1 MAEIG
6 SAASRR
12 VVIVVLGIGQVLV
25 WGSSYYLPA
34 VLAKP
39 IADATGWPLS
49 WVIGGLSL
57 GLLVSGL
64 VSPKVGDLIERHGGR
79 PVLMGSAALMAVG
92 LLGLAGAPNLV
103 VFILAW
109 LVLGVAMGAGLY
121 DPAFAALG
129 RLYGHEARA
138 VITSLTLIG
147 GFASTVCWPLSAL
160 LLDHVGW
167 RGTCLAYAAVNLL
180 VVLPLYGFGLPVEAP
195 RAVVPRRHGRWW
207 ALRSWRSRERHG
219 RQTIAG
225 AVTPP
230 PSTAL
235 YRLLFSLVAVSMTLA
250 AVIASMM
257 SVHLLTVLEQRGV
270 PLGTAVALGAIV
282 GPCQVGARLI
292 DLMAGQRVHPMWEA
306 VLSGIFV
313 VVGLALL
320 LASHGALLP
329 GLVLYG
335 GGIGLRSI
343 VRGTLPLAL
352 FGPAGYASLI
362 GRLAF
367 PMLIGQA
374 AAPSVG
380 AVLLVHFGG
389 QGVLTALLWMAVAT
403 LIFSALLVPF
413 ANLRRAKFAG

>member
-1 MAEIG
+1 
-6 SAASRR
+6 
-12 VVIVVLGIGQVLV
+12 
-25 WGSSYYLPA
+25 
-34 VLAKP
+34 
-39 IADATGWPLS
+39 
-49 WVIGGLSL
+49 
-57 GLLVSGL
+57 
-64 VSPKVGDLIERHGGR
+64 
-79 PVLMGSAALMAVG
+79 
-92 LLGLAGAPNLV
+92 
-103 VFILAW
+103 
-109 LVLGVAMGAGLY
+109 
-121 DPAFAALG
+121 
-129 RLYGHEARA
+129 
-138 VITSLTLIG
+138 
-147 GFASTVCWPLSAL
+147 
-160 LLDHVGW
+160 
-167 RGTCLAYAAVNLL
+167 VNLL
-180 VVLPLYGFGLPVEAP
+180 VVLPLYSFGLPVEAP
-195 RAVVPRRHGRWW
+195 RAVVPRRPGRW
-207 ALRSWRSRERHG
+207 ALRSWLFRERHG

-313 VVGLALL
+313 VAGLALL

>member
-1 MAEIG
+1 
-6 SAASRR
+6 
-12 VVIVVLGIGQVLV
+12 
-25 WGSSYYLPA
+25 
-34 VLAKP
+34 
-39 IADATGWPLS
+39 
-49 WVIGGLSL
+49 
-57 GLLVSGL
+57 
-64 VSPKVGDLIERHGGR
+64 
-79 PVLMGSAALMAVG
+79 
-92 LLGLAGAPNLV
+92 
-103 VFILAW
+103 
-109 LVLGVAMGAGLY
+109 
-121 DPAFAALG
+121 
-129 RLYGHEARA
+129 
-138 VITSLTLIG
+138 
-147 GFASTVCWPLSAL
+147 
-160 LLDHVGW
+160 
-167 RGTCLAYAAVNLL
+167 
-180 VVLPLYGFGLPVEAP
+180 
-195 RAVVPRRHGRWW
+195 
-207 ALRSWRSRERHG
+207 
-219 RQTIAG
+219 
-225 AVTPP
+225 
-230 PSTAL
+230 
-235 YRLLFSLVAVSMTLA
+235 VAVSMTLA

-313 VVGLALL
+313 VLGLVLL
-320 LASHGALLP
+320 LTSRGALLP

-413 ANLRRAKFAG
+413 VNLQRAKFAG